1 MSAATAT
8 LSAARLWANQRLSAA
23 AAVTDAPTWLAMA
36 GIPTPPTMDGRSIL
50 PQLIPESAEHLL
62 AEPTRQQIQR
72 DRADSRPWRKEQF
85 HQ

>member
-1 MSAATAT
+1 
-8 LSAARLWANQRLSAA
+8 
-23 AAVTDAPTWLAMA
+23 MA

-72 DRADSRPWRKEQF
+72 DRADTRPWRKEQF